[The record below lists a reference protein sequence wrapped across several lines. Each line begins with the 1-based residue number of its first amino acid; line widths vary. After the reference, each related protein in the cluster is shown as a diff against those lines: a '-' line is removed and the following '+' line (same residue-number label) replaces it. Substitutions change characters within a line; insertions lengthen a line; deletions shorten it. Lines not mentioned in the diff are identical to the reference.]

1 MWNLKTP
8 TKPFSKD
15 LVFLSLTKEKLNWL
29 EQPISLT
36 RLRGSKPYPSTYKD
50 FDSVSVK
57 NKNQTKVLLKL
68 AREVIYFRFT

>member
-29 EQPISLT
+29 EQPKLNPAWSDYSST
-36 RLRGSKPYPSTYKD
+36 WKESQDEPDKPNTSILEPRKG
-50 FDSVSVK
+50 K
-57 NKNQTKVLLKL
+57 
-68 AREVIYFRFT
+68 